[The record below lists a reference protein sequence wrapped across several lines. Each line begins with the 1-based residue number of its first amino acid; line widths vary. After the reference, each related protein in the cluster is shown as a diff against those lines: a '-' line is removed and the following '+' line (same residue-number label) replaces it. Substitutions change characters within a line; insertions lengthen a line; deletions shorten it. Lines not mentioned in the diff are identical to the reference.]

1 MNIDLTLSSLQD
13 KGHRIT
19 KVRKGVVE
27 IFSHTSKP
35 LTAKKIEEMLLESGL
50 SVNKTTIY
58 RELQFLLANGYL
70 AEVYLY
76 PKQVSYESSEL
87 RHHHHLVCNDCGEI
101 DNVTNCLAKDL
112 EGEVYKKKGF
122 KIDRHTLE
130 FYGTCTACRNTNL

>member
-1 MNIDLTLSSLQD
+1 MNFDLTLSNLQE
-13 KGHRIT
+13 KGHKIT
-19 KVRKGVVE
+19 KVRKEIVR
-27 IFSHTSKP
+27 IFSQTSKP
-35 LTAKKIEEMLLESGL
+35 LSVNEVEEMLIKSGL

-58 RELQFLLANGYL
+58 RELQFLFANDYL
-70 AEVYLY
+70 VEVYLY

-130 FYGTCTACRNTNL
+130 FYGTCAACRNT